1 MARILVVEDDVDIQE
16 MLGDMLSKKG
26 YEVLKVYSGLE
37 AMELL
42 SKNLVDLMIL
52 DLMLPGMSGEEIIS
66 KVRGIP
72 TIVLSAKSHEGSK
85 VECLLAGA
93 SDYVTK
99 PFSKDELLA
108 RIEVQLR
115 KNGTCSDFQFGE
127 LRLDEETRTLFI
139 KEKGILLTKTEC
151 AIMEVLLS
159 NPHAVATKSCI
170 LKKIAEYAED
180 CDESSLKVHIFNIRK
195 KMKRASNR
203 EYIESVYG
211 IGFKLME

>member
-1 MARILVVEDDVDIQE
+1 MARILVVEDDADIQD
-16 MLGDMLSKKG
+16 MLGEILSKKG
-26 YEVLKVYSGLE
+26 YEVLRAYSGLE
-37 AMELL
+37 AVELL

-52 DLMLPGMSGEEIIS
+52 DLMLPGMSGEEVIS
-66 KVRGIP
+66 KVRDIP
-72 TIVLSAKSHEGSK
+72 IIVLSAKSHEGSK

-115 KNGTCSDFQFGE
+115 KNRICSDFQFGE

-139 KEKGILLTKTEC
+139 KESSVLLTKTEC

-159 NPHAVATKSCI
+159 NPHAVATKSSI
-170 LKKIAEYAED
+170 LKKIVESAED
-180 CDESSLKVHIFNIRK
+180 CDENSLKVHIFNIRK
-195 KMKRASNR
+195 KMKKASSK

-211 IGFKLME
+211 IGFKLIE